1 MNCAIVLHPGFLYIS
16 SYEAELQ
23 LIHYKSS
30 YDNFSAAV
38 EANQTDSLA
47 IVAIL
52 IKEGQHHLFEDNHI
66 SYPEAIME
74 LMYKAT
80 ELTRSEINTPIE
92 MEVTLD
98 QFVSNIGYDEF
109 VAGCR
114 DPFKHF
120 LTFQWSPGNVSL
132 RGLYDKSRVSG
143 NCPMDNHGRATLCY
157 ET

>member
-98 QFVSNIGYDEF
+98 QFVSNIGYD
-109 VAGCR
+109 
-114 DPFKHF
+114 K
-120 LTFQWSPGNVSL
+120 L
-132 RGLYDKSRVSG
+132 
-143 NCPMDNHGRATLCY
+143 
-157 ET
+157 